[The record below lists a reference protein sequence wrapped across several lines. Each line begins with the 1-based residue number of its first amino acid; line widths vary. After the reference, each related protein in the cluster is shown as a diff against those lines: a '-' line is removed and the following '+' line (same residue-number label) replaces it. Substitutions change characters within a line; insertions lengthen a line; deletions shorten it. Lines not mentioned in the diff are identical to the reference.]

1 MVKKNKKALHKF
13 SSFQSAVSLN
23 LDKDNAQAKAFYYHE
38 KVKEYLRKDEK
49 ALTDNIIKYC
59 FAKIEKLKNDIIVN
73 QKYDYIKFFMKFA
86 LIDINEIDKEKIVL
100 QVL

>member
-1 MVKKNKKALHKF
+1 M
-13 SSFQSAVSLN
+13 LN
-23 LDKDNAQAKAFYYHE
+23 IIDKIQ
-38 KVKEYLRKDEK
+38 EYPRKDEK

-59 FAKIEKLKNDIIVN
+59 FAKIKTKIEKLKNDIIVN
-73 QKYDYIKFFMKFA
+73 QKYDYIKFFTKFA